1 MKELKK
7 IDDVYLS
14 EYDIHVSPYLTYAQ
28 IQQIV
33 NAVQKLDAW
42 AERQQS
48 IDMLV
53 LYHATDIGK
62 DAIEAAGHDAFL
74 ESGLIDA
81 VITAIKNV
89 GDIYVALEYTESVQR
104 FLVSLSR
111 ELPKYLNT
119 TKPTKTVKKNGKSN
133 KKQ

>member
-14 EYDIHVSPYLTYAQ
+14 EYDVHVSPYLTYAQ

-33 NAVQKLDAW
+33 NAAQKLDTW
-42 AERQQS
+42 SERQQS

-53 LYHATDIGK
+53 MYHATDIGK
-62 DAIEAAGHDAFL
+62 EAIEATGHDGFL

-81 VITAIKNV
+81 VLAAIKNV

-104 FLVSLSR
+104 FLASLSR
-111 ELPKYLNT
+111 ELPKYLNSAKT
-119 TKPTKTVKKNGKSN
+119 AKTVKKNGKSN
-133 KKQ
+133 KK